1 MIRLKLTDKD
11 LQEIFYISQREHRT
25 VLGVI
30 YNNYLVPYFPNLK
43 AINSKNIYTSKKFL
57 LKLIELEKKLGMKN
71 INDFYLNYGPSIR
84 QIIPMDEN
92 EIMVILQESCN

>member
-1 MIRLKLTDKD
+1 
-11 LQEIFYISQREHRT
+11 
-25 VLGVI
+25 
-30 YNNYLVPYFPNLK
+30 
-43 AINSKNIYTSKKFL
+43 
-57 LKLIELEKKLGMKN
+57 MKN